1 MITSKETPD
10 SLLRRA
16 LTLISKFVKIN
27 VLNIKKTLNYLL
39 EMHVKKPVRLRHWS
53 HGLLNTAQLYLI

>member
-39 EMHVKKPVRLRHWS
+39 EMHVKNPFD
-53 HGLLNTAQLYLI
+53 